1 MTVWTIRSDMRLME
15 SNLERASDI
24 SSPRLSLSKM
34 ISKSNKLTK
43 STQAEP
49 MTNQKEVLEVCLNS
63 EI

>member
-1 MTVWTIRSDMRLME
+1 MAVWTIRSDVRLME

-24 SSPRLSLSKM
+24 SIPLLSLSKM

-43 STQAEP
+43 STQAEL